1 MPEEDEMAVTSEQVR
16 EWIDPDEP
24 DYVQAAAQLGSDAL
38 PHLQRFVE
46 SGDPNLAPKAA
57 YLAGRIGDSQ
67 AATILEQAATSADA
81 GTRAAAAARVRY
93 LPDEQAD
100 NVLLPLFDDAVAA
113 VRNEVLKAVPTDP
126 SRELADKV
134 EVLQEYDSVQA
145 VRELAAEVF
154 DRTSGQGGAPTP

>member
-16 EWIDPDEP
+16 KVLDLDEP
-24 DYVQAAAQLGSDAL
+24 DYEAAAQLGSDAL

-67 AATILEQAATSADA
+67 ASPILEMAANSADPGIRVAAAT
-81 GTRAAAAARVRY
+81 GVRY

-100 NVLLPLFDDAVAA
+100 NVLLPLLDDAVAA
-113 VRNEVLKAVPTDP
+113 VRKEALKAVPTDP
-126 SRELADKV
+126 SQELADKV
-134 EVLQEYDSVQA
+134 EVLQEYESVQA

-154 DRTSGQGGAPTP
+154 NRTSGQGGAPTP